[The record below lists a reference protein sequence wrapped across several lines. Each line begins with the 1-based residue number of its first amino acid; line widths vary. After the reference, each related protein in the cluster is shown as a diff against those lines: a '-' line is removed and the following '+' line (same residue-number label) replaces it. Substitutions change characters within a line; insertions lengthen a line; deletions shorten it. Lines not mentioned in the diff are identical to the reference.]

1 MTRGN
6 WGLRVVSPPPKV
18 RTEPLGGVLEG
29 GVKSLLLLSFPVVI
43 APKFSLAT
51 ELQWF

>member
-6 WGLRVVSPPPKV
+6 WRLGVVSPPPKV
-18 RTEPLGGVLEG
+18 RTEPLGGFLGG
-29 GVKSLLLLSFPVVI
+29 GVKSLLLISFPIVI

-51 ELQWF
+51 EL